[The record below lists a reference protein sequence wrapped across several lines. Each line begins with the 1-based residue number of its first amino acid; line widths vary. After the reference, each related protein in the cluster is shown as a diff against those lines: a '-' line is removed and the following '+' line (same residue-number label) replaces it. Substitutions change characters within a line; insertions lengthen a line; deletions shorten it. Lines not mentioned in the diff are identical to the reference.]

1 MIYMKIEIKRKGT
14 ETAIL
19 ISFDTESE
27 KFDSPSER
35 NKFFSE
41 LHGRKQIIIKNEK
54 RYEYHREGLLDE
66 IPNIKVDNSVF
77 IIMQEHLRQMMEFF
91 NGWEDKVN
99 FKTFPI
105 LLNREEL
112 RQLKEKPREV
122 EVE

>member
-1 MIYMKIEIKRKGT
+1 MKIEIRKKGG

-19 ISFDTESE
+19 ISFDTESQ
-27 KFDSPSER
+27 KFESASER

-54 RYEYHREGLLDE
+54 RYEYRREGLLDE
-66 IPNIKVDNSVF
+66 IPNIRVDNSVF
-77 IIMQEHLRQMMEFF
+77 IIMQQHLRQMMEFF
-91 NGWEDKVN
+91 NEWEDKVT
-99 FKTFPI
+99 FKTFPV
-105 LLNREEL
+105 LLDREEL